1 MEPFP
6 SNCQVDLFLSQ
17 ATSNLETSRGKGIA
31 LILFTEAA
39 PTETWHLG
47 GMGLISGPPRQRS
60 IEQREGNEGP
70 DSRPVFCNRFIF
82 RAVCFGL
89 FSLKIKDGQK

>member
-60 IEQREGNEGP
+60 IEQREGMKVLTP
-70 DSRPVFCNRFIF
+70 DRYFAIVLYS
-82 RAVCFGL
+82 
-89 FSLKIKDGQK
+89 GQCALVSSP